1 MKTISTL
8 IKLQFRAGVRLI
20 SRDKTLAKTI
30 GKWLLISFIALV
42 LLIGF
47 IAVYFILAS
56 QFTATVSRFYGVTVG
71 LVDLSIEFLTFSIAG
86 FMAIQTIF
94 LVPMLI
100 KVLDINNDRDILLKF
115 PISSKQIFISKI
127 IVAYIFELLFA
138 LAILAP
144 ILIAYGIAVS
154 ASWWFFLII
163 PLFVLF
169 VPVFPFFLAIMAFF
183 PALKITLWIKNKSSL
198 TTLLYFVL
206 LVLAVVFYMLMVQ
219 GFVRNVAH
227 GGLTGTLHE
236 NADTIR
242 RVASFLYPAR
252 FFARLTYGTLAVG
265 FINFGIIV
273 GVSIVLL
280 SGAIFIANIKYRGFY
295 MREHG
300 MISGFKARGEYKG
313 NNATRASIIKDCRN
327 IFRSSNYTFQFL
339 LVVSIIPLLIFF
351 SNRVAN
357 YAMYQTLDS
366 VRMGGLAHGISFEI
380 SAFITIVLVPLA
392 ASFSASN
399 ISREGYNIHH
409 TKLIPLAYR
418 KQLLIK
424 TLIVFIPIFAA
435 ILIGSLLS
443 MINHRVHDGMD
454 PLSGLVGGEVAMLLF
469 IAAFLAAGYV
479 SLGTYFDIRKP
490 LCNQIGAG
498 ELTKPTGHANLIIIL
513 GTIIGLGFGSLGMMS
528 AFGAEIGFG
537 LSNTAFRWILLAFSF
552 VFGAAFT
559 IALFVDGP
567 RRYNQIEQ

>member
-20 SRDKTLAKTI
+20 SRDKTLARTI
-30 GKWLLISFIALV
+30 GKWLLISFVAL
-42 LLIGF
+42 LLMTGF
-47 IAVYFILAS
+47 IAVYHMLAN
-56 QFTATVSRFYGVTVG
+56 QFTVIEGG
-71 LVDLSIEFLTFSIAG
+71 IDLTIEFLTFSIAG

-94 LVPMLI
+94 LIPMLI
-100 KVLDINNDRDILLKF
+100 KVLDINNDREILLKF

-138 LAILAP
+138 LAILSP
-144 ILIAYGIAVS
+144 ILIAYGITVNAV
-154 ASWWFFLII
+154 WWFYLLI
-163 PLFVLF
+163 PLFILF

-183 PALKITLWIKNKSSL
+183 PVLKIILWIKNKSSL
-198 TTLLYFVL
+198 TTVFYLVL
-206 LVLAVVFYMLMVQ
+206 LVSAVVLYMLMMQ
-219 GFVRNVAH
+219 SFIRDVAND
-227 GGLTGTLHE
+227 GLRSVLQE
-236 NADTIR
+236 NSETII
-242 RVASFLYPAR
+242 RVATFLYPAR
-252 FFARLTYGTLAVG
+252 AFARLTYTYGTVSAG
-265 FINFGIIV
+265 FINFGIII
-273 GVSIVLL
+273 GISIVLL
-280 SGAIFIANIKYRGFY
+280 AGAIFIANIKYRGFY

-300 MISGFKARGEYKG
+300 TISGFKARGEYKG
-313 NNATRASIIKDCRN
+313 NNATRASIVKDCRN

-469 IAAFLAAGYV
+469 IAAFLTVGYI

-498 ELTKPTGHANLIIIL
+498 ELTKSTGHANFIIL
-513 GTIIGLGFGSLGMMS
+513 LGAAIGIGFGSLGMLS
-528 AFGAEIGFG
+528 AFSQEIGFG
-537 LSNTAFRWILLAFSF
+537 LGVTAFRWILLAFSF
-552 VFGAAFT
+552 VFGTVFT

-567 RRYNQIEQ
+567 RRYYQIEQ